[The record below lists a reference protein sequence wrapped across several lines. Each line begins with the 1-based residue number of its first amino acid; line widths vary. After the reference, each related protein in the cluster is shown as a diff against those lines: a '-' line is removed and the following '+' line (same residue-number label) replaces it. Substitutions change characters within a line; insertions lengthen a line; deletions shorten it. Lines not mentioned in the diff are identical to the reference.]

1 MTVPLTVI
9 ADRVQETT
17 STTGTGTITLGGAGV
32 QMQTF
37 AAGIGVG
44 NQTTFCILSGDGTN
58 WEISRGVVGATTL
71 TRVLNFSSTGS
82 LLSLVGTSTVF
93 AVAPAAAQQCFVRP
107 NLASFTW
114 LNQGTATATDHI
126 GGPLTISG
134 PSTTA
139 DNIRGLYQSIPGGT
153 PWTCVAQIRRQSP
166 AVNYLSAGI
175 MLYDSVSSKILT
187 LNYQQTGYL
196 QVNKWTNA
204 TTFSANVVSYQWIGK
219 EDFWMKIYN
228 DGVNFNF
235 YYSADFPSPYD
246 WTLLTTVAVASWG
259 TPNNAGFYLDF
270 IDLGNNTGGISGGS
284 GTGLASM
291 VKLLNWSLG

>member
-17 STTGTGTITLGGAGV
+17 LTAGTGTITLGGAGV

-126 GGPLTISG
+126 GGPLTISST
-134 PSTTA
+134 STTT
-139 DNIRGLYQSIPGGT
+139 DNIRGLYQSVPGST
-153 PWTCVAQIRRQSP
+153 PWDFRALLARQTP
-166 AVNYLSAGI
+166 LVGYIATAI
-175 MLYDSVSSKILT
+175 FLYDSVS
-187 LNYQQTGYL
+187 
-196 QVNKWTNA
+196 
-204 TTFSANVVSYQWIGK
+204 GK
-219 EDFWMKIYN
+219 LI
-228 DGVNFNF
+228 
-235 YYSADFPSPYD
+235 
-246 WTLLTTVAVASWG
+246 T
-259 TPNNAGFYLDF
+259 LDF
-270 IDLGNNTGGISGGS
+270 IWNS
-284 GTGLASM
+284 
-291 VKLLNWSLG
+291 